1 MLGEVFSLSSRAMLM
16 SRTAILLRGLYPYN
30 LQQIHS
36 DCFFTPRESVMK
48 KFVPFVFI
56 AIMAGLIGAKVAIAG
71 EVSSDV
77 ATTQLELRN

>member
-1 MLGEVFSLSSRAMLM
+1 
-16 SRTAILLRGLYPYN
+16 
-30 LQQIHS
+30 
-36 DCFFTPRESVMK
+36 MK